1 MADVSKIKLPNG
13 TTYNIKDNSGEKS
26 SHIHDSTSFVPI
38 ESKTYTGVIAASN
51 DDANCYKYCIKVV
64 PDSYG
69 GQWDIKYRLIAT
81 IDNVSNANGNG
92 KQESLVYISGMRN
105 TYAAY
110 QTWNNITNTSYRPIY
125 YHTFRPA
132 TEAGISYGHLIGP
145 SLRYAYNPTTSTN
158 KRNITIE
165 LLSYH
170 GCTVTFFD
178 SMLIYANVP
187 GTGSTNY
194 NNLVNFDATTQG
206 NTMSGDRND
215 VNYYNRTN
223 YSSRT
228 TAAALYRY
236 QLCLT
241 KRDGT
246 LVPVNSVNNSVATNK
261 TLTTDTF
268 DPFGEIFFWNSTSTY
283 AANANVGN
291 GSFYRQYLCDLRYSF
306 NCGGYDAAGTLTA
319 RQPLYLVC
327 ALQSDGMAKLHSSPL
342 SMTLPSSDDGLIY
355 IYLGRTYEDT
365 YPYRVVLTF
374 NHPVYYY
381 KNGRIRELVD
391 TAVSAESASSV
402 AWSGITSKPTTIS
415 GYGITDAKIASGTIT
430 LGSDTITPLT
440 SASTLDA
447 TKLSGTIPSG
457 CYTDT
462 DTKVYQSYKTASEYT
477 YWRPLLIGYSSG
489 NAETFTPGDQTQ
501 LAYTFSTL
509 KVQPSTGTIRVG
521 NVSLYKGSYTVT
533 LSPETLTANRVIT
546 IPNKAGTMAL
556 TSDITSAIAD
566 LPEPMIFKGSVGTSG
581 TVTWDNLAAA
591 AAANE
596 GWTYKVITAH
606 DAETG
611 KPAAQVGDT
620 IISNGTEWVVIPS
633 GDEPSGTVTSVAAAN
648 ATNGGLTIS
657 GSPITSS
664 GTITIGHSNVLT
676 SAQTTQAVY
685 PIKIDKNGHISAY
698 GSAVT
703 IPTVPSATG
712 SATTGI
718 TIAAHGTGTVIGVQ
732 SSTTTVRG
740 VKTGTS
746 STTTASKVTLGT
758 AISVPNVTGNDDVTV
773 PIRADADTTVPTAA
787 SSATTVPIKAT
798 SATTVPIKNT
808 SATSIPNVT
817 AVGSGSASL
826 TFTMDTTDTK
836 KLKIAFSHTHTA
848 PTLGTEISII
858 GVQSSTTSVTGVQSS
873 TTSVTGVS
881 GSTTVRGVKTGT
893 NSTTTASKVTLGTAK
908 SIPNVTAATDV
919 TVPIRAD
926 ADTTVPIKNTSA
938 STFVTGTTHTV
949 TDNGHTHTI

>member
-1 MADVSKIKLPNG
+1 MANISAIKLPNG
-13 TTYNIKDNSGEKS
+13 TSYNLKDNSGEKS
-26 SHIHDSTSFVPI
+26 SHLHDSTSLVPI

-81 IDNVSNANGNG
+81 IDNVSAANGNG

-145 SLRYAYNPTTSTN
+145 SLRYAYNPATSTN

-236 QLCLT
+236 QFCLT

-246 LVPVNSVNNSVATNK
+246 LVPVNSVNNSIATNK

-283 AANANVGN
+283 SANANVGN

-342 SMTLPSSDDGLIY
+342 SMTLPSSDNGLIY

-402 AWSGITSKPTTIS
+402 AWSGVSSKPTTLS
-415 GYGITDAKIASGTIT
+415 GYGITDAKIASGVIT
-430 LGSDTITPLT
+430 LGSNTITPLT
-440 SASTLDA
+440 SSSTLSA
-447 TKLSGTIPSG
+447 AKLSGAIPSAVTATTQTAG
-457 CYTDT
+457 NNS
-462 DTKVYQSYKTASEYT
+462 TKIATTAYV
-477 YWRPLLIGYSSG
+477 
-489 NAETFTPGDQTQ
+489 D
-501 LAYTFSTL
+501 
-509 KVQPSTGTIRVG
+509 
-521 NVSLYKGSYTVT
+521 
-533 LSPETLTANRVIT
+533 
-546 IPNKAGTMAL
+546 
-556 TSDITSAIAD
+556 SAISG
-566 LPEPMIFKGSVGTSG
+566 LPTPMQFIGTVGTNG
-581 TVTWDNLAAA
+581 TVTWANLPAASGH
-591 AAANE
+591 N
-596 GWTYKVITAH
+596 GYTYKVITAH
-606 DAETG
+606 TAETG
-611 KPAAQVGDT
+611 KPAADAGDAL
-620 IISNGTEWVVIPS
+620 ISNGTEWIVIPA
-633 GDEPSGTVTSVAAAN
+633 GDET
-648 ATNGGLTIS
+648 AT
-657 GSPITSS
+657 
-664 GTITIGHSNVLT
+664 
-676 SAQTTQAVY
+676 Q
-685 PIKIDKNGHISAY
+685 
-698 GSAVT
+698 
-703 IPTVPSATG
+703 

-718 TIAAHGTGTVIGVQ
+718 TA
-732 SSTTTVRG
+732 
-740 VKTGTS
+740 
-746 STTTASKVTLGT
+746 TTTATKTTLGT
-758 AISVPNVTGNDDVTV
+758 AFTIPNITNAGS
-773 PIRADADTTVPTAA
+773 A
-787 SSATTVPIKAT
+787 SSWVFEEIT
-798 SATTVPIKNT
+798 
-808 SATSIPNVT
+808 IPNVT
-817 AVGSGSASL
+817 SAGSASTW
-826 TFTMDTTDTK
+826 TFEEKTIPNVTSVGSASTWAFTSKTVVTGVTFAMDTTDTK
-836 KLKIAFSHTHTA
+836 KLKITTSTDTVYSKSSGSNGTA
-848 PTLGTEISII
+848 PTLGTAIK
-858 GVQSSTTSVTGVQSS
+858 VQSKSGGGNGTAPTFGTAIKVQSKK
-873 TTSVTGVS
+873 S
-881 GSTTVRGVKTGT
+881 GANGSAPTF
-893 NSTTTASKVTLGTAK
+893 GTAFTV
-908 SIPNVTAATDV
+908 PNVTG
-919 TVPIRAD
+919 
-926 ADTTVPIKNTSA
+926 NTSA
-938 STFVTGTTHTV
+938 TV
-949 TDNGHTHTI
+949 SITDNGHTHTI

>member
-1 MADVSKIKLPNG
+1 MANISAIKLPNG
-13 TTYNIKDNSGEKS
+13 TAYNIKDNNGEKS

-81 IDNVSNANGNG
+81 IDNVSAANGNG
-92 KQESLVYISGMRN
+92 KQESLIYISGMRN

-145 SLRYAYNPTTSTN
+145 SLRYAYNPATSTN

-194 NNLVNFDATTQG
+194 NNLINFDATTQG

-236 QLCLT
+236 QFCLT

-246 LVPVNSVNNSVATNK
+246 LVPVNSVNNSIATNK

-283 AANANVGN
+283 SANANVGN

-402 AWSGITSKPTTIS
+402 AWSGVSSKPTTIS

-430 LGSDTITPLT
+430 LGSNTITPLT
-440 SASTLDA
+440 SSSTLNA
-447 TKLSGTIPSG
+447 AKLSGAIPSAVTATTQTAG
-457 CYTDT
+457 DNSTKIATTAFVHDLFDT
-462 DTKVYQSYKTASEYT
+462 V
-477 YWRPLLIGYSSG
+477 
-489 NAETFTPGDQTQ
+489 PG
-501 LAYTFSTL
+501 
-509 KVQPSTGTIRVG
+509 
-521 NVSLYKGSYTVT
+521 
-533 LSPETLTANRVIT
+533 
-546 IPNKAGTMAL
+546 
-556 TSDITSAIAD
+556 
-566 LPEPMIFKGSVGTSG
+566 G
-581 TVTWDNLAAA
+581 TVTNIA
-591 AAANE
+591 
-596 GWTYKVITAH
+596 
-606 DAETG
+606 TG
-611 KPAAQVGDT
+611 T
-620 IISNGTEWVVIPS
+620 
-633 GDEPSGTVTSVAAAN
+633 
-648 ATNGGLTIS
+648 GLT
-657 GSPITSS
+657 GGPITSS
-664 GTITIGHSNVLT
+664 GTISHADTSTQSSISASGRRYITAVALDDFGHVTGLSTGTETVTNTDTKLQVTEVT
-676 SAQTTQAVY
+676 SATQYY
-685 PIKIDKNGHISAY
+685 PIVGTGTTAAERQYDTTGFKYKGTT
-698 GSAVT
+698 GTTSAVGSSILELGNSTASGTAGNKQAQLVMYGTNAKKAT
-703 IPTVPSATG
+703 ITLAAPSADIALALPTSG
-712 SATTGI
+712 GTLALVSQIPSSTDSATTGI
-718 TIAAHGTGTVIGVQ
+718 TASTTATKTTLGTAGSVTGVQ
-732 SSTTTVRG
+732 ST
-740 VKTGTS
+740 
-746 STTTASKVTLGT
+746 TTTASKVTLGT
-758 AISVPNVTGNDDVTV
+758 AFSIAGVSGSVSVRGVKTGNNSTTTASKVTVGSHSTDYGVKSAGSGSFTSGAFNGGSGSFSATVTNHVLSFTHTHVAATHGADSHTHTAPTLGSKVPTVSASDITV
-773 PIRADADTTVPTAA
+773 PIRADADTTVPKAATAV
-787 SSATTVPIKAT
+787 SIPNVTGATDVP
-798 SATTVPIKNT
+798 VPIKNT
-808 SATSIPNVT
+808 SATSIPNVSV
-817 AVGSGSASL
+817 ASATVSI
-826 TFTMDTTDTK
+826 TD
-836 KLKIAFSHTHTA
+836 
-848 PTLGTEISII
+848 P
-858 GVQSSTTSVTGVQSS
+858 
-873 TTSVTGVS
+873 
-881 GSTTVRGVKTGT
+881 
-893 NSTTTASKVTLGTAK
+893 
-908 SIPNVTAATDV
+908 
-919 TVPIRAD
+919 
-926 ADTTVPIKNTSA
+926 
-938 STFVTGTTHTV
+938 
-949 TDNGHTHTI
+949 GHTHNI